1 MVIYHA
7 LSYHSVTNIWL
18 DALKLRLLLVKDDEV
33 ISEIPLSLDQWPR
46 ERLEDELE
54 SFEKEFDQFSRLFH
68 ALAHQNRL
76 RIMKRLFEDE
86 NVTLGFVDLMKD
98 LDLNPKIVWES
109 TKKLRESG
117 LLMKSESGKYSCSKP
132 GQAEF
137 LMVSIA
143 LRHLLQILERL
154 EE

>member
-1 MVIYHA
+1 M
-7 LSYHSVTNIWL
+7 
-18 DALKLRLLLVKDDEV
+18 KLRLLLVRDNEV
-33 ISEIPLSLDQWPR
+33 ISEIPLSLEQWPR

-54 SFEKEFDQFSRLFH
+54 SFEKEFGQFSKIFR

-109 TKKLRESG
+109 TKKLCESG
-117 LLMKSESGKYSCSKP
+117 LLVKSENGKYSCSEL

-143 LRHLLQILERL
+143 LRRLLQILARL
-154 EE
+154 EEL

>member
-1 MVIYHA
+1 M
-7 LSYHSVTNIWL
+7 
-18 DALKLRLLLVKDDEV
+18 KLRLLLVKDNEV
-33 ISEIPLSLDQWPR
+33 ISEIPLSLEQWPR
-46 ERLEDELE
+46 ESLEDELE
-54 SFEKEFDQFSRLFH
+54 SFEKEFDQFSKLFH

-117 LLMKSESGKYSCSKP
+117 FIVKSKNGKYRCSEP

-143 LRHLLQILERL
+143 LRRLLQILEEL
-154 EE
+154 

>member
-1 MVIYHA
+1 M
-7 LSYHSVTNIWL
+7 
-18 DALKLRLLLVKDDEV
+18 KLRLLLVKDNEV
-33 ISEIPLSLDQWPR
+33 LSEIPLSLEEWPR
-46 ERLEDELE
+46 KSLEDELE
-54 SFEKEFDQFSRLFH
+54 SFEKEFDQFSKLFN

-86 NVTLGFVDLMKD
+86 DVTLGFLELMKD

-117 LLMKSESGKYSCSKP
+117 LLVKSENGKYSCSRH

-137 LMVSIA
+137 LMISIA
-143 LRHLLQILERL
+143 LRRLLQILTEL
-154 EE
+154 EEL

>member
-1 MVIYHA
+1 M
-7 LSYHSVTNIWL
+7 WM
-18 DALKLRLLLVKDDEV
+18 KLRLLLVKDDEV
-33 ISEIPLSLDQWPR
+33 ISEIPLSLEQWSR
-46 ERLEDELE
+46 KRLEDELE
-54 SFEKEFDQFSRLFH
+54 FFEKEFDQFSRLFN

-86 NVTLGFVDLMKD
+86 NVTLGFIDLMKD

-117 LLMKSESGKYSCSKP
+117 LLVKSENGKYSCSEP

-143 LRHLLQILERL
+143 LRHLLQILEQI
-154 EE
+154 EEL

>member
-1 MVIYHA
+1 M
-7 LSYHSVTNIWL
+7 
-18 DALKLRLLLVKDDEV
+18 KLRLLLVKDNEV
-33 ISEIPLSLDQWPR
+33 ISEIPLSLEQWPR
-46 ERLEDELE
+46 ESLEDELE
-54 SFEKEFDQFSRLFH
+54 SFEKEFDQFSKLFN

-86 NVTLGFVDLMKD
+86 NATLGFIDLMKD

-117 LLMKSESGKYSCSKP
+117 LLVKSENGKYRCSES

-143 LRHLLQILERL
+143 LRRLLQILEEL
-154 EE
+154 